1 MINCRIKDETGYTFD
16 VDIPDYIMTGNGS
29 EIKLADLDRS
39 TVEEIIEDFSATIYR
54 MSGMKRGGGVSVTPE
69 EYEQSEGAKPEVVQA
84 DGLPVSPASIHQY
97 LDKLKPN
104 PVPAAMPAVPI
115 LAPAMPMVSLSEPMD
130 FKPKAQVIDT
140 SLTWIG
146 DDHSFAVYKYDG
158 VWYLETNASETI
170 NPDDCFLECGLTAHV
185 EKSMGNCLSS
195 VLTGS
200 PDMFLYQVYV
210 AEYEESACTVWYG
223 SVDDSILA
231 EPIEKEVDE
240 ETAEQFVA
248 DSSVAS
254 IPKSFVGQD
263 WYISSEGSIHLL
275 FISLESDKS
284 VLDVLAEAG
293 LVGQSLCSKKVGG
306 HIFRSGVCNARR
318 HDLVLD
324 NFDPDAV
331 DDGIVF
337 DYSLT
342 KIIES
347 GIPPEPIAIPENIRG
362 DDWFIQLVGGKYRL
376 HIHVSCMLTVEQVL
390 ERAGIIGRADGY
402 RETAGWIFRN
412 ADHGRADSYDLKI
425 DSYNGIVAE
434 GVEVTY
440 D

>member
-1 MINCRIKDETGYTFD
+1 MINCRIKDKTGYTFD
-16 VDIPDYIMTGNGS
+16 VDIPDYVMTGNGS

-39 TVEEIIEDFSATIYR
+39 TVEEIICDFTTTIYSR
-54 MSGMKRGGGVSVTPE
+54 TGMKRGGGVSVTP
-69 EYEQSEGAKPEVVQA
+69 EQSEGAKPEVVQA

-158 VWYLETNASETI
+158 VWYLETNASDTI

-185 EKSMGNCLSS
+185 EKIIGNCLSS

-231 EPIEKEVDE
+231 EPI
-240 ETAEQFVA
+240 
-248 DSSVAS
+248 
-254 IPKSFVGQD
+254 
-263 WYISSEGSIHLL
+263 
-275 FISLESDKS
+275 
-284 VLDVLAEAG
+284 
-293 LVGQSLCSKKVGG
+293 
-306 HIFRSGVCNARR
+306 
-318 HDLVLD
+318 
-324 NFDPDAV
+324 
-331 DDGIVF
+331 
-337 DYSLT
+337 
-342 KIIES
+342 
-347 GIPPEPIAIPENIRG
+347 AIPENIRG
-362 DDWFIQLVGGKYRL
+362 DDWFIHLIDGKHRL
-376 HIHVSCMLTVEQVL
+376 HIHVSCRLTVKQVL

-402 RETAGWIFRN
+402 RETGGWIFRN